1 VADLFASGRVI
12 DLVLCF
18 MAFEL
23 IGLVIFR
30 VHTGRGIAPMR
41 LLWNLLAGASLLI
54 ALRGALVGAVWIWI
68 GLPLAGALVAHVAD
82 LSLRMRR

>member
-1 VADLFASGRVI
+1 
-12 DLVLCF
+12 

-23 IGLVIFR
+23 IALAFFR
-30 VHTGRGIAPMR
+30 LYTGRGIAPRR

-68 GLPLAGALVAHVAD
+68 ALPLAGALVAHIAD